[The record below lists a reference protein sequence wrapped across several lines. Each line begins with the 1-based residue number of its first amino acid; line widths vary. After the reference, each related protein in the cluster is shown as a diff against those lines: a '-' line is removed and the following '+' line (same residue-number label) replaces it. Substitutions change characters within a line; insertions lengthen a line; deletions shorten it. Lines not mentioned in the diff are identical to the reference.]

1 MTTRT
6 TASLPTAH
14 RIDLALALLRVA
26 IGAIFIAHGFQKF
39 FLYTLPGTT
48 QAFTQMGVPLPGLV
62 APLVATLELLGG
74 VALVAGL
81 LTRPVAGLL
90 ALVMLSALVLVHLP
104 AGFLGA
110 GGMEFPLALVAAT
123 VALALSGAGR
133 YALDHVLAR
142 HQ

>member
-1 MTTRT
+1 MTTQTPLSFPAAQRT
-6 TASLPTAH
+6 
-14 RIDLALALLRVA
+14 DLALTLLRVV

-48 QAFTQMGVPLPGLV
+48 GAFTQMGVPLPGLS

-74 VALVAGL
+74 AALVAGF
-81 LTRPVAGLL
+81 LTRPVAALL
-90 ALVMLSALVLVHLP
+90 AVMMLGAVVLVHLP

-110 GGMEFPLALVAAT
+110 NGMEFPLALVAAT
-123 VALALSGAGR
+123 AALALSGAGR

-142 HQ
+142 RH